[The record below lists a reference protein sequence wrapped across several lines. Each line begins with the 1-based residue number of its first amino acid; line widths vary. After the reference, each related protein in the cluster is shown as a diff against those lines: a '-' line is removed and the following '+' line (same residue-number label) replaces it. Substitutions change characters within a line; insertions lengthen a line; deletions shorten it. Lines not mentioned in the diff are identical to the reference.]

1 MDNPIKMDDLG
12 VSPYFR
18 KHPNLPQT
26 FLPHK
31 VAAPSISVG
40 QTKPVTTLLVAMMLA
55 LGGEIF
61 FAEEKTT
68 CFVSLGIHAWY
79 IYLTWF
85 LW

>member
-12 VSPYFR
+12 VPLFSETSKSSPDISA
-18 KHPNLPQT
+18 PQSGGT
-26 FLPHK
+26 
-31 VAAPSISVG
+31 SISVG